1 MDAKNDQ
8 HFTQKAAAAK
18 AANFVGKQTA
28 YRQKIQNC
36 TTALLDNFLF
46 VVNAAQISTKEEDD
60 VSENTQIAKEKYEV
74 EIKTHNIVR
83 AAETL
88 ISIISELKEKLLFSD
103 FELLNRNVDDAN
115 KAYDECRVE
124 SEDSLAILQR
134 DIAAHLDAMETSF
147 YTARLT

>member
-1 MDAKNDQ
+1 
-8 HFTQKAAAAK
+8 AAK
-18 AANFVGKQTA
+18 LVGKQTA

-36 TTALLDNFLF
+36 TQSLLDNFLA

-60 VSENTQIAKEKYEV
+60 VGENTQIAKEQYEV

-88 ISIISELKEKLLFSD
+88 ICIISELKEKYLFSD
-103 FELLNRNVDDAN
+103 FDTLNKNVENAN
-115 KAYDECRVE
+115 TAYDDCRNE
-124 SEDSLAILQR
+124 SEDALADLQR
-134 DIAAHLDAMETSF
+134 EIAAHLDAIETSF